1 LPPSV
6 TIDLQTQ
13 LVASVVVVSPFAGN
27 TAKQWFAATL
37 ARLEA
42 AGVHIA
48 AFELGN
54 ELNTP
59 RFNAVR
65 KDVAQV
71 DLRHLRSRWFH
82 HRTAVRFHQLFQLYS
97 CEKQKSDPELRY
109 FETRLS
115 FSCPITVL

>member
-13 LVASVVVVSPFAGN
+13 LVGSVVVVSPFAGN
-27 TAKQWFAATL
+27 TAKQWFASTL

-71 DLRHLRSRWFH
+71 NLRHLRSRWFH
-82 HRTAVRFHQLFQLYS
+82 PYCRSISSTVSTVF
-97 CEKQKSDPELRY
+97 LR
-109 FETRLS
+109 ETEIRSRIKILRNS
-115 FSCPITVL
+115 PVL